1 MAAEGSQQ
9 AGSIATRRQDAATA
23 QLPADVAALVAAEV
37 SRHVS
42 GLRAEFERQVAE
54 LRERTPED
62 RAALVVFSGDL
73 DRVLAA
79 FVIATGAAAAGLET
93 SMFFTFWGLSVLK
106 KKGARAAGKGFKQ
119 RMFALMTPAG
129 TEGLGTSK
137 LNFFGMG
144 AVMLRSMMKEQG
156 IASLEELMAMA
167 RDLGVKMTACTMS
180 MDAMGI
186 AKGELFDGLDYG
198 GVAAFMADASRARV
212 SLFI

>member
-1 MAAEGSQQ
+1 MAAEGSQP
-9 AGSIATRRQDAATA
+9 AGSIATMRQDVATA
-23 QLPADVAALVAAEV
+23 QVPADVAALVAAEV
-37 SRHVS
+37 SRHVG
-42 GLRAEFERQVAE
+42 GLRAELERQIAE

-73 DRVLAA
+73 DRVMAA

-106 KKGARAAGKGFKQ
+106 KKGARAGGKGFKQ

-144 AVMLRSMMKEQG
+144 AVMLRSMMREQG

-167 RDLGVKMTACTMS
+167 RDLGVKTTACTMS

-186 AKGELFDGLDYG
+186 AKEELVGGLEYG

>member
-1 MAAEGSQQ
+1 MATVGSEKGGSAVVVGEGS
-9 AGSIATRRQDAATA
+9 AKGPGDLAS
-23 QLPADVAALVAAEV
+23 LVAAEV
-37 SRHVS
+37 SRQVS
-42 GLRAEFERQVAE
+42 TVRADLEGAIAE

-93 SMFFTFWGLSVLK
+93 SIFFTFWGLSAVK
-106 KKGARAAGKGFKQ
+106 KKGAKAVSKGFKQ
-119 RMFALMTPAG
+119 RMFAAMTPANS
-129 TEGLGTSK
+129 EGLGTSQ

-144 AVMLRSMMKEQG
+144 AMMLRSMMKEQG

-186 AKGELFDGLDYG
+186 AKDELLDGLDYA

>member
-1 MAAEGSQQ
+1 MATLSETTSTPPVP
-9 AGSIATRRQDAATA
+9 SATS
-23 QLPADVAALVAAEV
+23 ALVAEEV
-37 SRHVS
+37 ARQLAGV
-42 GLRAEFERQVAE
+42 RADLERAVAE
-54 LRERTPED
+54 LRERTPEN

-106 KKGARAAGKGFKQ
+106 KKGLKVGRKGFKQ
-119 RMFALMTPAG
+119 RMFALMTPTG
-129 TEGLGTSK
+129 SEGLGTSK

-144 AVMLRSMMKEQG
+144 AVMLRAMMKEQG

-167 RDLGVKMTACTMS
+167 RDLGVKITACTMS

-186 AKGELFDGLDYG
+186 AREELCDGLEYG

>member
-1 MAAEGSQQ
+1 MATTGSEKAAGAAAMT
-9 AGSIATRRQDAATA
+9 AGSATA
-23 QLPADVAALVAAEV
+23 QGDLTAVVAAEV
-37 SRHVS
+37 ARQV
-42 GLRAEFERQVAE
+42 GAVRAELEEKIAE
-54 LRERTPED
+54 LSLRTPED

-73 DRVLAA
+73 DRVMAA
-79 FVIATGAAAAGLET
+79 FVIATGAAASGLET
-93 SMFFTFWGLSVLK
+93 SIFFTFWGLSALK
-106 KKGARAAGKGFKQ
+106 KKGARAVAKGFKQ

-156 IASLEELMAMA
+156 ISSLEELMAMA
-167 RDLGVKMTACTMS
+167 RDLGVQMTACTMS

-186 AKGELFDGLDYG
+186 AREELVDGLGYG

>member
-1 MAAEGSQQ
+1 MTAEGSQQ
-9 AGSIATRRQDAATA
+9 AGSIATMRQDAASA
-23 QLPADVAALVAAEV
+23 QVPADVAALVAAEV

-42 GLRAEFERQVAE
+42 GLRAELERQIAE

-62 RAALVVFSGDL
+62 RAALVIFSGDL

-106 KKGARAAGKGFKQ
+106 KKGGGAGGKGFKQ

-156 IASLEELMAMA
+156 IASLEELIGMA
-167 RDLGVKMTACTMS
+167 RELGVKMTACTMS

-186 AKGELFDGLDYG
+186 ANEELVDGLEYA
-198 GVAAFMADASRARV
+198 GVASFMADAARSRV